1 MAKTE
6 GMVAKGS
13 GGSVSGVSGGE
24 SSSGVGVGGKAQ
36 STESQST
43 GTEASGS
50 SSGAPAAKKRKRI
63 PPKQLKAGQ
72 MPKRLPLY
80 YPKKPRT
87 LKRPMIVQVD
97 DDNLDLSA

>member
-1 MAKTE
+1 MAKVE
-6 GMVAKGS
+6 NNVADGS
-13 GGSVSGVSGGE
+13 SKVSTKIV
-24 SSSGVGVGGKAQ
+24 
-36 STESQST
+36 
-43 GTEASGS
+43 ASGDGS
-50 SSGAPAAKKRKRI
+50 EGDAASNGAASVDSRSPALKKRKRA
-63 PPKQLKAGQ
+63 PPKQLKVGH